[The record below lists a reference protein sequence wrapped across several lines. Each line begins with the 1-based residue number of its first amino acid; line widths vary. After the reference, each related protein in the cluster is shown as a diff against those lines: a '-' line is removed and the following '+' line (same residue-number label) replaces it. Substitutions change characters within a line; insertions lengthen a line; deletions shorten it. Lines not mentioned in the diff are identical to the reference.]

1 MRAAVY
7 KGERVLE
14 VEEIPT
20 PNAGPGEVVVR
31 VRYCAVC
38 GTDVHAFMYDVA
50 PPGTVMGHEYCGTVT
65 EVGEGVARWQVG
77 RPRCGRGRQSAA
89 WVRAD
94 GGAQ

>member
-14 VEEIPT
+14 VEDIPT
-20 PNAGPGEVVVR
+20 PTAGPGEVVIR

-65 EVGEGVARWQVG
+65 EVGEGRNALAG
-77 RPRCGRGRQSAA
+77 R
-89 WVRAD
+89 VTV
-94 GGAQ
+94 